1 MTRTGLGINQGLDIA
16 GIQYIMCM
24 VSMVTWDSRRIESVN
39 GKMGIQSNVEFGT
52 REVDSRLL

>member
-16 GIQYIMCM
+16 GIRYIMCM